1 MNSDFVINI
10 ITRLRE
16 YFCVVSAITSTHW
29 GDNNSPSLAYD
40 RKIICFYK
48 AKYEKVLENVGEI
61 ISPHVNVISFY
72 QLNITVM
79 WFDTLRHS
87 IAKEKYCTSWT
98 RWFKLIRSI
107 KRPTSMNHTQTT
119 IEFPYE
125 WHTSIEYL
133 HTLTQP
139 VREENE
145 SDDQSIGWSR
155 ISNKK
160 NIDSVI
166 LLFSYPI
173 QITIQIQLGM
183 MMELTLWSHE
193 LN

>member
-1 MNSDFVINI
+1 
-10 ITRLRE
+10 
-16 YFCVVSAITSTHW
+16 
-29 GDNNSPSLAYD
+29 
-40 RKIICFYK
+40 
-48 AKYEKVLENVGEI
+48 
-61 ISPHVNVISFY
+61 
-72 QLNITVM
+72 
-79 WFDTLRHS
+79 
-87 IAKEKYCTSWT
+87 
-98 RWFKLIRSI
+98 
-107 KRPTSMNHTQTT
+107 MNHTQTT

-166 LLFSYPI
+166 LLFS
-173 QITIQIQLGM
+173 
-183 MMELTLWSHE
+183 
-193 LN
+193 

>member
-1 MNSDFVINI
+1 MNG
-10 ITRLRE
+10 
-16 YFCVVSAITSTHW
+16 TH
-29 GDNNSPSLAYD
+29 P
-40 RKIICFYK
+40 
-48 AKYEKVLENVGEI
+48 
-61 ISPHVNVISFY
+61 
-72 QLNITVM
+72 LN
-79 WFDTLRHS
+79 D
-87 IAKEKYCTSWT
+87 
-98 RWFKLIRSI
+98 
-107 KRPTSMNHTQTT
+107 
-119 IEFPYE
+119 
-125 WHTSIEYL
+125 L